1 MPLSTGTRLG
11 SYEIVAPL
19 GAGGMGEV
27 YRALDTRLK
36 RQVAIKVLP
45 SAVAADGERL
55 ARFQREAEVLA
66 SLNHPHI
73 AAVYGLEDLPAGKA
87 LVMELVEGQT
97 LADRIARAPVPIDEA
112 LAIAG
117 QIAEALE
124 AAHEQGIVHRDLKP
138 ANISVRE
145 DGTVKVLDFGLA
157 KLADPGASREN
168 DPEQSPTITS
178 GAMTG
183 IGIILGTAAY
193 MSPEQARGRAVD
205 KRTDVWAFGAV
216 LYEMLARRRA
226 FEGES
231 VTDTIAAVVK
241 STPEWTA
248 LPPDIPPH
256 VVTLVQRCLEKDR
269 KLRIGDMA
277 VARFLLTHGADL
289 GALPSPGRIA
299 ATRASRWRRLLP
311 VAVAAGLAGFAIGW
325 FVPRR
330 STSATAPIARLQMSL
345 SPAVSLASDPYSVRP
360 GRTAFAISPDGQTVV
375 IAAARG
381 DVKQLWARSLNGTAA
396 TPLAGT
402 EGASGPFFSPDGTAI
417 GFWVGRTLKRVPTS
431 GGPPVTIAEVGSLGR
446 EAATWSTDGHIYVQ
460 TNDDG
465 GRIARVPAAG
475 GTLTDVVVR
484 DKEKAE
490 RLLLPHVL
498 PDGKRL
504 LLTMMKSDEDWET
517 AAVVIRSLDGGGER
531 VLIPNGTDAR
541 YIPTGHILYMKTGTL
556 MAVPFDIGSGQV
568 TGAPVALIEGVMQA
582 VNLTNTDV
590 EGGAGQFAVSNTGT
604 LIYAAGGVGAM
615 ASSRLEWLDRQGK
628 TELLETAPPAPFV
641 GFSVSRDG
649 QKIAA
654 AVRRGA
660 TNRVTDIW
668 IYDTVRGAPTRLT
681 VDGGNYP
688 VWSPDGRR
696 VAFAAP
702 NLHTIAS
709 DGGKPEPVVA
719 SGTHFP
725 SSWAVGTS
733 ALVFMEFTAG
743 RRLWTV
749 DMSKRPSTPQL
760 WLDTPFAVSH
770 ADLSPD
776 GQLMT
781 YVSNESGDAAIYVRP
796 IAGTGERVRVSP
808 GAGIDP
814 LWSADGR
821 ELLYWSFTR
830 EGSQVK
836 PQLFSVAIRSVA
848 PFRFDAPRLVLETT
862 APYAH
867 SSPDR
872 SWAVS
877 PDGKRFL
884 MQSFAGLPED
894 PSVTALQVVLNWGD
908 ELKRLVR

>member
-45 SAVAADGERL
+45 SAVAADGARL

-157 KLADPGASREN
+157 KLADPGASREG

-241 STPEWTA
+241 STPEWSA
-248 LPPDIPPH
+248 LPPDVPPH

-299 ATRASRWRRLLP
+299 ATRASLWRRLLP

-345 SPAVSLASDPYSVRP
+345 SPAVALASDPYSVRP

-381 DVKQLWARSLNGTAA
+381 DVKQLWVRSLNGTAA

-402 EGASGPFFSPDGTAI
+402 EGASGPFFSPDGAAI
-417 GFWVGRTLKRVPTS
+417 GFWVGRTLKRVPAS
-431 GGPPVTIAEVGSLGR
+431 GGPPVTIAEVDSLGR

-484 DKEKAE
+484 DPAKAE

-604 LIYAAGGVGAM
+604 LIYATGGVGAM

-628 TELLETAPPAPFV
+628 AELLETAPPAPFV
-641 GFSVSRDG
+641 GFSLSRDG

-696 VAFAAP
+696 VA
-702 NLHTIAS
+702 LR
-709 DGGKPEPVVA
+709 GPEPA
-719 SGTHFP
+719 HDRQR
-725 SSWAVGTS
+725 W
-733 ALVFMEFTAG
+733 
-743 RRLWTV
+743 R
-749 DMSKRPSTPQL
+749 Q
-760 WLDTPFAVSH
+760 
-770 ADLSPD
+770 
-776 GQLMT
+776 
-781 YVSNESGDAAIYVRP
+781 
-796 IAGTGERVRVSP
+796 AGTGGRERHTLPIVMGSGNERARVHGVHRGPAFVDRRHEQAPVDAAALARYAVCGVARGPLAGWAADDLRLERVGRCRDLRAADRGNRRARARV
-808 GAGIDP
+808 ARRRD
-814 LWSADGR
+814 
-821 ELLYWSFTR
+821 
-830 EGSQVK
+830 
-836 PQLFSVAIRSVA
+836 RSVVVGRRSRA
-848 PFRFDAPRLVLETT
+848 SVLVVHPRGIASQTAAVLGRDPFGC
-862 APYAH
+862 
-867 SSPDR
+867 
-872 SWAVS
+872 AVS
-877 PDGKRFL
+877 LRRTASGARNYRAVRPLVARSELGGQPRRQALPDAIVRG
-884 MQSFAGLPED
+884 APGGPV
-894 PSVTALQVVLNWGD
+894 PS
-908 ELKRLVR
+908 RPCRSS

>member
-1 MPLSTGTRLG
+1 M
-11 SYEIVAPL
+11 
-19 GAGGMGEV
+19 
-27 YRALDTRLK
+27 
-36 RQVAIKVLP
+36 LP
-45 SAVAADGERL
+45 SAVAADGARL

-157 KLADPGASREN
+157 KLADPGASREG

-241 STPEWTA
+241 STPDWSA
-248 LPPDIPPH
+248 LPPDVPPH
-256 VVTLVQRCLEKDR
+256 VVTLDPTLPGEGSEAADR
-269 KLRIGDMA
+269 RHGGRPFPPDARRRSRRAA
-277 VARFLLTHGADL
+277 VAGPDRGDTEPRSGVAFCPWR
-289 GALPSPGRIA
+289 LPPA
-299 ATRASRWRRLLP
+299 
-311 VAVAAGLAGFAIGW
+311 LAGVAIGW
-325 FVPRR
+325 FMPRR

-345 SPAVSLASDPYSVRP
+345 SPAAALASDPYSVRP

-381 DVKQLWARSLNGTAA
+381 DVKQLWVRSLNGTAA

-417 GFWVGRTLKRVPTS
+417 GFWVGRTLKRVPAS

-556 MAVPFDIGSGQV
+556 MAVPFDLGSGQV

-604 LIYAAGGVGAM
+604 LIYATGGVGAM

-628 TELLETAPPAPFV
+628 AELLETAPPAPFV
-641 GFSVSRDG
+641 GFSLSRDG

-725 SSWAVGTS
+725 SSWAVGTN

-894 PSVTALQVVLNWGD
+894 PPVTALQVVLNWGD